1 MFVDVPKNADMND
14 AASDLGTA
22 LSIARMC
29 YTAYF
34 DEEEGNAAELFFASN
49 RENIREALGAIVDYI
64 RSAKSI
70 LDSLE

>member
-22 LSIARMC
+22 LTIARMC
-29 YTAYF
+29 HATYF
-34 DEEEGNAAELFFASN
+34 EENSKAAELFFANS
-49 RENIREALGAIVDYI
+49 REDIREALGAVIDYI

>member
-29 YTAYF
+29 YTAYI
-34 DEEEGNAAELFFASN
+34 EEEGEATELFFASN

>member
-34 DEEEGNAAELFFASN
+34 EEEGKAAKLFFANN